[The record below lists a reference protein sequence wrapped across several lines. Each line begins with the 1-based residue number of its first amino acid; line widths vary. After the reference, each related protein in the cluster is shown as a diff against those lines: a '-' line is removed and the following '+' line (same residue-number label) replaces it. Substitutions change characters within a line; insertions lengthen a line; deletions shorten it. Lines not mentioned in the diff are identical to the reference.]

1 MEQKPQVS
9 GLVLLKSAVES
20 EKFQGRLQQCVAEN
34 KGAFAS
40 SILDLYSGDQQLQ
53 TCEPNA
59 ILTECL
65 KAAALNLPINKALG
79 FAYVVVYN
87 NNVKRTDPQTGA
99 VVWVKVPTPTFI
111 LGYKG
116 YIQLAMRT
124 GQYRTMNAD
133 VVYEGELR
141 KADKLSGAISF
152 DGIKK
157 SDKIVG
163 YFAYFELINGFQKTL
178 YMSLDDMAA
187 YALRYSPSLP
197 KNTTKEELKAKANS
211 GEVSK
216 KVGWLGNF
224 NDMALKTCVRR
235 IISKWGY
242 MSIQMQ
248 QAFADEIKAEN
259 DAIANRQEVIE
270 TTETIDV
277 TMEAEEVPA
286 KGAEAIPAQA
296 AAAEVDEGPGY

>member
-1 MEQKPQVS
+1 MEQKQQVS

-99 VVWVKVPTPTFI
+99 VSWVKVPTPTFI

-152 DGIKK
+152 DGVKK

-224 NDMALKTCVRR
+224 NDMAIKTCVRR

-248 QAFADEIKAEN
+248 QAFADEIKAES
-259 DAIANRQEVIE
+259 DAMANRQEVIE
-270 TTETIDV
+270 TTEAIDI
-277 TMEAEEVPA
+277 TMEVEEVPA

-296 AAAEVDEGPGY
+296 AAVEVDEGPGY

>member
-1 MEQKPQVS
+1 MENKSQAS

-20 EKFQGRLQQCVAEN
+20 EKFQGRLRQCVAEN

-87 NNVKRTDPQTGA
+87 NNVKRTDPKTGG

-124 GQYRTMNAD
+124 GQYRTINAD
-133 VVYEGELR
+133 VVYEGEIL
-141 KADKLSGAISF
+141 KVDKLSGSICF
-152 DGIKK
+152 DNNKK

-163 YFAYFELINGFQKTL
+163 YFAYFELAT
-178 YMSLDDMAA
+178 A
-187 YALRYSPSLP
+187 
-197 KNTTKEELKAKANS
+197 TKRH
-211 GEVSK
+211 
-216 KVGWLGNF
+216 
-224 NDMALKTCVRR
+224 C
-235 IISKWGY
+235 I
-242 MSIQMQ
+242 
-248 QAFADEIKAEN
+248 
-259 DAIANRQEVIE
+259 
-270 TTETIDV
+270 
-277 TMEAEEVPA
+277 
-286 KGAEAIPAQA
+286 
-296 AAAEVDEGPGY
+296 